1 MPSLPRY
8 TKAIGRSLSNL
19 ASTISDDRESYNVL
33 LSNSEFI
40 LCPGFGIPEEE
51 TIIIIDYD
59 RDRHQVYMRS
69 VLLKLWSRLL
79 IMLKTVFFVLVG
91 TDDLGTLCRP
101 VRYF

>member
-1 MPSLPRY
+1 MSSLPRY

-33 LSNSEFI
+33 LSNSQFI
-40 LCPGFGIPEEE
+40 LCPGFGNHGGV
-51 TIIIIDYD
+51 IIIMVDYD

-79 IMLKTVFFVLVG
+79 MMLKTVFVYWFVLRV
-91 TDDLGTLCRP
+91 
-101 VRYF
+101 